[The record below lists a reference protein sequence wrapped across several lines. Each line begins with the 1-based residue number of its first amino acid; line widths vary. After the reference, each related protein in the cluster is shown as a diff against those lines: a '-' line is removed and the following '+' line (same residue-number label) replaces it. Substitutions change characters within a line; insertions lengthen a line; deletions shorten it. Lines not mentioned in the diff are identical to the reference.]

1 MAIVKGIFQ
10 ATGSIKGISF
20 YSPVGSDKVIMRTK
34 GGPSKE
40 RIAKGTEFAK
50 LRQHQT
56 EWAGCVQF
64 AKAVR
69 SAVGE
74 LYRLADY
81 NLSPVW
87 TGMGKSLIKLDT
99 DGEVGQRPV
108 RLTTYKQA
116 LEGFS
121 FNKLYPLNSILRVSP
136 SFTIDRKALLATV
149 TFPRINTD
157 MDLQNVQRLPYFRL
171 IITLG
176 GVSDIVYNPIMQT
189 VYQSINS
196 NLQGISQ
203 SNIGEWLPTNGIF
216 AEQSMIV
223 QFTDEIIAECTDDM
237 TLLLGIGLEFG
248 TVGFGG
254 GIVEVKRAGCAKIV
268 KVG

>member
-34 GGPSKE
+34 GGASKE
-40 RIAKGTEFAK
+40 RIAKGAEFAK

-99 DGEVGQRPV
+99 AGEVGQRPV

-116 LEGFS
+116 LEGFG

-136 SFTIDRKALLATV
+136 SYSIDRNALKATV

-171 IITLG
+171 IVTLG
-176 GVSDIVYNPIMQT
+176 GVSDIVYNPTILT
-189 VYQSINS
+189 PYQSVNS

-203 SNIGEWLPTNGIF
+203 SIISEWLPTHSIL
-216 AEQSMIV
+216 AAQSMSV
-223 QFTDEIIAECTDDM
+223 QFDEEIKALFTDDM

-254 GIVEVKRAGCAKIV
+254 GVVEVKRAGCARIV
-268 KVG
+268 SVG

>member
-1 MAIVKGIFQ
+1 M
-10 ATGSIKGISF
+10 
-20 YSPVGSDKVIMRTK
+20 
-34 GGPSKE
+34 
-40 RIAKGTEFAK
+40 
-50 LRQHQT
+50 
-56 EWAGCVQF
+56 QF

-69 SAVGE
+69 SAAGE
-74 LYRLADY
+74 LYRLGDY

-99 DGEVGQRPV
+99 VDVVGQRPV
-108 RLTTYKQA
+108 RLTSYKQA
-116 LEGFS
+116 LEGFG

-136 SFTIDRKALLATV
+136 IFTIDRNTLQATV

-157 MDLQNVQRLPYFRL
+157 LDLQNVQRLPYFRL

-176 GVSDIVYNPIMQT
+176 GVSDIVYNPTMLT
-189 VYQSINS
+189 PYQSINS
-196 NLQGISQ
+196 NLQGISE

-216 AEQSMIV
+216 AEQIV
-223 QFTDEIIAECTDDM
+223 SVKFNDEIIAEFTDDM